1 MKKLL
6 LVSTATVALFAANA
20 VHANDGMGAPVTDP
34 TISDLV
40 RDQQNNDPMGY
51 SRILVDQDGNL
62 VKLDKQEIHVNIRNG
77 QKGFAIINTGR
88 NEYKIEVQE
97 KDGKAVLLSTPQLLA
112 NLQVEKNGWVKT
124 EYGKWQYYRHGEA
137 LPAGWA
143 QIEGKWYF
151 FDPSHDMKNGGWEF
165 INGKWYYLS
174 ESGAMLT
181 GWQHLDGHWYYLNTS
196 GDMETG
202 WVKDNGTWYYLD
214 KSGVMK
220 SNTWFKVG
228 DKWYFAKYSGAL
240 AVDTTIDGYRVNEN
254 GEWV

>member
-6 LVSTATVALFAANA
+6 YLTTAALALCATTTY
-20 VHANDGMGAPVTDP
+20 ANDSIENKVNEP
-34 TISDLV
+34 TFEDLLV
-40 RDQQNNDPMGY
+40 HQDQEIGV
-51 SRILVDQDGNL
+51 SRVVIDQEGHL
-62 VKLDKQEIHVNIRNG
+62 VKLDKQNIHVNIKKG
-77 QKGFAIINTGR
+77 EKGFVIVNTGR
-88 NEYKIEVQE
+88 NEYKLEVQE
-97 KDGKAVLLSTPQLLA
+97 KDGKAVLLSTPQLLH
-112 NLQVEKNGWVKT
+112 NLSIKPVKNGWVKT
-124 EYGKWQYYRHGEA
+124 DYGKWQYYRHGEA

-143 QIEGKWYF
+143 NLEGKWYF

-181 GWQHLDGHWYYLNTS
+181 GWQHLDGHWYYLNTL
-196 GDMETG
+196 GAMETG

-240 AVDTTIDGYRVNEN
+240 AVNTTIDGYHVNEN